1 MEGGLERNHWVGH
14 RGEALTSHNIPEV
27 DEAVSPSS
35 GQEAAVGAKMNS
47 IHLREVGILW
57 GKEKVGI
64 PGPCHTSL
72 CVHAQRLSLTV
83 SVHTRG
89 FHHLCLQQP
98 PRMLLHIPNWPSGL
112 PAFCL
117 SLSSPHPHYK
127 RLRGSHH

>member
-35 GQEAAVGAKMNS
+35 GQEAAVGAKMSS

-57 GKEKVGI
+57 GKEKIGV

-72 CVHAQRLSLTV
+72 FVHAQLKGSLSLCLCTQE
-83 SVHTRG
+83 G
-89 FHHLCLQQP
+89 FVTSACSRLQPCYSQ
-98 PRMLLHIPNWPSGL
+98 LALWSPSL
-112 PAFCL
+112 L
-117 SLSSPHPHYK
+117 SLPLQSTPP
-127 RLRGSHH
+127 L